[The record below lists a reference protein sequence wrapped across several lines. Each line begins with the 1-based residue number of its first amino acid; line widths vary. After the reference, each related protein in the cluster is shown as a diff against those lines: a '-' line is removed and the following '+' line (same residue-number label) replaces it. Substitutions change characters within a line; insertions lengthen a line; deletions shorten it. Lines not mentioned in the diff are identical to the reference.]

1 MVLDFAQHGR
11 SGNASYIMNGGNGRR
26 GASGA
31 IGSSKGKRIIKI
43 CILILVILIIVK
55 VTLNYVDPIFE
66 AMCET
71 KLKSVSTIIT
81 NQQST
86 IIMNKYQYEELYTI
100 EKDADG
106 NVEVIKANVVPIN
119 NMISDLTENIQNEF
133 NDSSKTQINI
143 PIGSLSGSYF
153 FMGIGPDIPVKV
165 SLLGTVDTEIKS
177 EFIAKGINQTLHR
190 IYVEFYCNMRV
201 ASPLKNYEKSII
213 NQVIVAEHIIVG
225 TIPETYYN
233 LEGMSS
239 SDDTLN
245 MIN

>member
-1 MVLDFAQHGR
+1 MGLGFKHGR
-11 SGNASYIMNGGNGRR
+11 GGNI
-26 GASGA
+26 ASRA
-31 IGSSKGKRIIKI
+31 RKMNSKTKKRIIKI
-43 CILILVILIIVK
+43 LILLLVMLAVAK
-55 VTLNYVDPIFE
+55 LTLNYVDPIFE

-106 NVEVIKANVVPIN
+106 NVTVIKANVVPIN
-119 NMISDLTENIQNEF
+119 NMISDLTENIQHEF
-133 NDSSKTQINI
+133 NDASKTQIHI

-153 FMGIGPDIPVKV
+153 FMGLGPDIPVRV

-177 EFIAKGINQTLHR
+177 EFISKGINQTLHR
-190 IYVEFYCNMRV
+190 IYVEFYCNMRI
-201 ASPLKNYEKSII
+201 ASPLRNYEKSII
-213 NQVIVAEHIIVG
+213 NQVIVAEHVIVG
-225 TIPETYYN
+225 NIPETYYN

-239 SDDTLN
+239 TDDILN

>member
-1 MVLDFAQHGR
+1 MLAVAKL
-11 SGNASYIMNGGNGRR
+11 
-26 GASGA
+26 
-31 IGSSKGKRIIKI
+31 
-43 CILILVILIIVK
+43 
-55 VTLNYVDPIFE
+55 TLNYVDPIFE

-106 NVEVIKANVVPIN
+106 NVTVIKANVVPIN
-119 NMISDLTENIQNEF
+119 NMISDLTENIQHEF
-133 NDSSKTQINI
+133 NDASKTQIHI

-153 FMGIGPDIPVKV
+153 FMGLGPDIPVRV

-177 EFIAKGINQTLHR
+177 EFISKGINQTLHR
-190 IYVEFYCNMRV
+190 IYVEFYCNMRI
-201 ASPLKNYEKSII
+201 ASPLRNYEKSII
-213 NQVIVAEHIIVG
+213 NQVIVAEHVIVG
-225 TIPETYYN
+225 NIPETYYN

-239 SDDTLN
+239 TDDILN